1 MSSNYSRL
9 CSWASHIFIIVSAG
23 IATHLGYLGWTSGF
37 WGMGKPWF
45 HMVSNRFTILK
56 MGEQLDEKV
65 WGCFDQSLF
74 FAPWSTA
81 TQLLFNQPSEESTVS
96 HTQGVVAIRIRL
108 TQAWTMGKSY
118 PNVQPSL
125 PVWGIISKTILYFNN
140 YTVVQQH
147 GLVEKVD
154 DIS

>member
-1 MSSNYSRL
+1 
-9 CSWASHIFIIVSAG
+9 
-23 IATHLGYLGWTSGF
+23 
-37 WGMGKPWF
+37 
-45 HMVSNRFTILK
+45 

-140 YTVVQQH
+140 YTVVQQR